1 MAKQEKT
8 FNTKLYALVVFLLVA
23 AILAVSTVATFSS
36 KYIAFKPEKV
46 AQAYADTIVQTG
58 DGYNAN
64 KYALVSKSE
73 KYGDFIR
80 KFYMYP
86 VIYKDAGYKPGDD
99 TKNLK
104 GLNDDSYKS
113 DKTKNDNG
121 TLTGR
126 VTEAMYPY
134 YVELLGQYGWDD
146 ADAMFTNYFAKY
158 QQVRGQVFGDQYL
171 DDEGMFTALEANV
184 KTYGESL
191 TGTEET
197 YDKNTKV
204 KLTDKTIGAYQK
216 ALGEDYK
223 LTTTV
228 TDVQSVEDVKA
239 YTAKMNTQLLENYEV
254 SADDI
259 SAVSTCTV
267 QVTDA
272 KGTQLATCNLTVVQ
286 IGHTWYVDNTT
297 ADTSALYQIGK

>member
-1 MAKQEKT
+1 
-8 FNTKLYALVVFLLVA
+8 
-23 AILAVSTVATFSS
+23 
-36 KYIAFKPEKV
+36 
-46 AQAYADTIVQTG
+46 
-58 DGYNAN
+58 
-64 KYALVSKSE
+64 
-73 KYGDFIR
+73 
-80 KFYMYP
+80 
-86 VIYKDAGYKPGDD
+86 
-99 TKNLK
+99 
-104 GLNDDSYKS
+104 
-113 DKTKNDNG
+113 
-121 TLTGR
+121 
-126 VTEAMYPY
+126 MYPY

-259 SAVSTCTV
+259 RAVSTCTV

-272 KGTQLATCNLTVVQ
+272 KGTRVATCNLTVVQ
-286 IGHTWYVDNTT
+286 IGHTGYVDNTT
-297 ADTSALYQIGK
+297 ADTSAL

>member
-86 VIYKDAGYKPGDD
+86 VIYKDAGYRPGDD

-113 DKTKNDNG
+113 DKTKNDDG
-121 TLTGR
+121 TLTGQ
-126 VTEAMYPY
+126 VTKAMYPY
-134 YVELLGQYGWDD
+134 YVELLSQYGWDD

-158 QQVRGQVFGDQYL
+158 QQVRGQVFGDSYL

-204 KLTDKTIGAYQK
+204 K
-216 ALGEDYK
+216 
-223 LTTTV
+223 
-228 TDVQSVEDVKA
+228 QSVEDVKA
-239 YTAKMNTQLLENYEV
+239 YTAKMNTQLLANYEV

-259 SAVSTCTV
+259 RAVSTCTV

>member
-1 MAKQEKT
+1 M
-8 FNTKLYALVVFLLVA
+8 
-23 AILAVSTVATFSS
+23 
-36 KYIAFKPEKV
+36 
-46 AQAYADTIVQTG
+46 
-58 DGYNAN
+58 
-64 KYALVSKSE
+64 
-73 KYGDFIR
+73 
-80 KFYMYP
+80 
-86 VIYKDAGYKPGDD
+86 
-99 TKNLK
+99 
-104 GLNDDSYKS
+104 
-113 DKTKNDNG
+113 
-121 TLTGR
+121 
-126 VTEAMYPY
+126 
-134 YVELLGQYGWDD
+134 
-146 ADAMFTNYFAKY
+146 
-158 QQVRGQVFGDQYL
+158 
-171 DDEGMFTALEANV
+171 
-184 KTYGESL
+184 
-191 TGTEET
+191 
-197 YDKNTKV
+197 

-239 YTAKMNTQLLENYEV
+239 YTAKMNTQLLANYEV

>member
-1 MAKQEKT
+1 M
-8 FNTKLYALVVFLLVA
+8 
-23 AILAVSTVATFSS
+23 
-36 KYIAFKPEKV
+36 
-46 AQAYADTIVQTG
+46 
-58 DGYNAN
+58 
-64 KYALVSKSE
+64 
-73 KYGDFIR
+73 
-80 KFYMYP
+80 
-86 VIYKDAGYKPGDD
+86 
-99 TKNLK
+99 
-104 GLNDDSYKS
+104 
-113 DKTKNDNG
+113 
-121 TLTGR
+121 
-126 VTEAMYPY
+126 
-134 YVELLGQYGWDD
+134 
-146 ADAMFTNYFAKY
+146 
-158 QQVRGQVFGDQYL
+158 FGDQYL

-239 YTAKMNTQLLENYEV
+239 YTAKMNTQLLANYEI

-272 KGTQLATCNLTVVQ
+272 KGTQLAACNLTVVQ

-297 ADTSALYQIGK
+297 ADTSFACRKRGNRPDRKARAVFCLRGIRSVWLLFLCRGGNLPPAVR

>member
-1 MAKQEKT
+1 M
-8 FNTKLYALVVFLLVA
+8 
-23 AILAVSTVATFSS
+23 
-36 KYIAFKPEKV
+36 
-46 AQAYADTIVQTG
+46 QTG

-113 DKTKNDNG
+113 DKTKNDDG
-121 TLTGR
+121 TLTGQ
-126 VTEAMYPY
+126 VTAAMYPY

-146 ADAMFTNYFAKY
+146 AD
-158 QQVRGQVFGDQYL
+158 
-171 DDEGMFTALEANV
+171 
-184 KTYGESL
+184 
-191 TGTEET
+191 
-197 YDKNTKV
+197 

-239 YTAKMNTQLLENYEV
+239 YTAKMNTQLLANYEV

-259 SAVSTCTV
+259 GAVSICTV

>member
-80 KFYMYP
+80 KYYMYP

-113 DKTKNDNG
+113 DKTKNDDG
-121 TLTGR
+121 TLTGQEMCIR
-126 VTEAMYPY
+126 DSAGSVRLGRCRR
-134 YVELLGQYGWDD
+134 YVH
-146 ADAMFTNYFAKY
+146 
-158 QQVRGQVFGDQYL
+158 
-171 DDEGMFTALEANV
+171 
-184 KTYGESL
+184 
-191 TGTEET
+191 
-197 YDKNTKV
+197 
-204 KLTDKTIGAYQK
+204 
-216 ALGEDYK
+216 
-223 LTTTV
+223 
-228 TDVQSVEDVKA
+228 
-239 YTAKMNTQLLENYEV
+239 QLL
-254 SADDI
+254 
-259 SAVSTCTV
+259 C
-267 QVTDA
+267 QVPA
-272 KGTQLATCNLTVVQ
+272 GAGTGIRRFVP
-286 IGHTWYVDNTT
+286 G
-297 ADTSALYQIGK
+297 

>member
-1 MAKQEKT
+1 MPT
-8 FNTKLYALVVFLLVA
+8 
-23 AILAVSTVATFSS
+23 S
-36 KYIAFKPEKV
+36 
-46 AQAYADTIVQTG
+46 
-58 DGYNAN
+58 
-64 KYALVSKSE
+64 
-73 KYGDFIR
+73 
-80 KFYMYP
+80 
-86 VIYKDAGYKPGDD
+86 
-99 TKNLK
+99 
-104 GLNDDSYKS
+104 
-113 DKTKNDNG
+113 
-121 TLTGR
+121 TLTGQ
-126 VTEAMYPY
+126 VTAAMYPY

-158 QQVRGQVFGDQYL
+158 QQVRGQVFGDSYL

-216 ALGEDYK
+216 AL
-223 LTTTV
+223 TTTV

-239 YTAKMNTQLLENYEV
+239 YTAKMNTQLLANYEV

-259 SAVSTCTV
+259 RAVSTCTV

-272 KGTQLATCNLTVVQ
+272 KGTQLATCDLTVVQ
-286 IGHTWYVDNTT
+286 IGHTWY
-297 ADTSALYQIGK
+297 AMYQIAK

>member
-1 MAKQEKT
+1 
-8 FNTKLYALVVFLLVA
+8 
-23 AILAVSTVATFSS
+23 
-36 KYIAFKPEKV
+36 
-46 AQAYADTIVQTG
+46 
-58 DGYNAN
+58 
-64 KYALVSKSE
+64 
-73 KYGDFIR
+73 
-80 KFYMYP
+80 
-86 VIYKDAGYKPGDD
+86 
-99 TKNLK
+99 
-104 GLNDDSYKS
+104 
-113 DKTKNDNG
+113 
-121 TLTGR
+121 
-126 VTEAMYPY
+126 
-134 YVELLGQYGWDD
+134 
-146 ADAMFTNYFAKY
+146 
-158 QQVRGQVFGDQYL
+158 
-171 DDEGMFTALEANV
+171 MFTALEANV

-239 YTAKMNTQLLENYEV
+239 YTAKMNTQLLANYEV

-297 ADTSALYQIGK
+297 ADTSALYQIGNDLSLAVREGTARTVRPGRFLCVRDKIRLAFISL

>member
-113 DKTKNDNG
+113 DKTKNDDG
-121 TLTGR
+121 TLTGQ
-126 VTEAMYPY
+126 VTAAMYPY
-134 YVELLGQYGWDD
+134 YVYKRQSLLCGAAGS
-146 ADAMFTNYFAKY
+146 
-158 QQVRGQVFGDQYL
+158 VR
-171 DDEGMFTALEANV
+171 
-184 KTYGESL
+184 
-191 TGTEET
+191 
-197 YDKNTKV
+197 
-204 KLTDKTIGAYQK
+204 
-216 ALGEDYK
+216 LGRCRRY
-223 LTTTV
+223 V
-228 TDVQSVEDVKA
+228 H
-239 YTAKMNTQLLENYEV
+239 QLL
-254 SADDI
+254 
-259 SAVSTCTV
+259 C
-267 QVTDA
+267 QVPA
-272 KGTQLATCNLTVVQ
+272 GAGAG
-286 IGHTWYVDNTT
+286 IR
-297 ADTSALYQIGK
+297 